1 MLALETATNSEII
14 NLSHRRILGYE
25 GLFNI
30 SKSFFLMFFL
40 CKAGCFKRETVESVC
55 VCLVTEEVGSLER
68 LLSLAPVCL
77 CACSHTHTNKQAQLD
92 FGRDTICPV
101 LPNPVRGK

>member
-55 VCLVTEEVGSLER
+55 VL
-68 LLSLAPVCL
+68 
-77 CACSHTHTNKQAQLD
+77 
-92 FGRDTICPV
+92 
-101 LPNPVRGK
+101 

>member
-55 VCLVTEEVGSLER
+55 VCVSCDRGSWFSREALVTGSC
-68 LLSLAPVCL
+68 LSVCML
-77 CACSHTHTNKQAQLD
+77 THTYK
-92 FGRDTICPV
+92 
-101 LPNPVRGK
+101 